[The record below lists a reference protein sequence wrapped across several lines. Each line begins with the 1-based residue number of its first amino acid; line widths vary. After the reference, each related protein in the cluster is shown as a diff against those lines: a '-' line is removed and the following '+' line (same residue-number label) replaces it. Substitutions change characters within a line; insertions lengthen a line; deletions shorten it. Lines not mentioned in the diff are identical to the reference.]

1 MGGQKMA
8 PVFGQNSSSGAVPA
22 HACLSQVTAV
32 WQWWN
37 FLHTLLPP
45 GKTILRLNLDETAV
59 RTYCSPAAGLI
70 CTHAPGRGQFRLR
83 PVHQASRA
91 KQRSCLSHIVFLCDD
106 TAVQPQLP
114 HIICGNKKVLPLHVQ
129 RHVQQHLLQNVFV
142 IRRQSAWINTDLMV
156 KVMGVLG
163 HVLRPHLATK
173 QPVLLL
179 DALSVHIAPQVF
191 RAAAKAGI
199 WLVVIPAKLTFL
211 LQPADTHAFY
221 KYKMY
226 LRRRYLEVSSDA
238 VDGEVGLEKL
248 LLAMNDGV
256 RRVFQGHAWGRAFTA
271 NGFDVNQSGVRR
283 KILDAMG
290 VSASFSAP
298 SSLPSLTQFQSIWP
312 AGKEIPFDAV
322 FAPFLLPA
330 PPCPHPP
337 PELVADHGDAESQ
350 EWSQR
355 LRPRHEGRFLARTGS
370 SQGLGAARSAPDSDR
385 PAWPPHV
392 VGASAPAPAGRR
404 ALRGAAPIPM
414 LRRSPRSCGWGGP
427 TTWG

>member
-1 MGGQKMA
+1 MRGRKMA
-8 PVFGQNSSSGAVPA
+8 PLFCRISACGAVPV
-22 HACLSQVTAV
+22 HPCLSQVTAV

-59 RTYCSPAAGLI
+59 KTYCSPAAGLI
-70 CTHAPGRGQFRLR
+70 CKHALGRGSFRLR

-156 KVMGVLG
+156 KVMAVLG

-226 LRRRYLEVSSDA
+226 LRRKYLEVSADA
-238 VDGEVGLEKL
+238 VDGEVKLEKL
-248 LLAMNDGV
+248 LLAMNDAV
-256 RRVFQGHAWGRAFTA
+256 RGVFQAHAWGRAFTA
-271 NGFDVNQSGVRR
+271 NGFDVNQAGVRR

-298 SSLPSLTQFQSIWP
+298 TGLPSLTQFQAIWP

-322 FAPFLLPA
+322 FAPFLLHA
-330 PPCPHPP
+330 PPSPHPP
-337 PELVADHGDAESQ
+337 PEMLADHGDADSQ
-350 EWSQR
+350 DWSQR
-355 LRPRHEGRFLARTGS
+355 LRPRFEGRFLARTGS
-370 SQGLGAARSAPDSDR
+370 SQGLGAARDAAHSDR
-385 PAWPPHV
+385 RAWPPRV
-392 VGASAPAPAGRR
+392 VGASAPAPARRR
-404 ALRGAAPIPM
+404 ALRRAAPIPM
-414 LRRSPRSCGWGGP
+414 LRRSPPNCGRVAPTAWG
-427 TTWG
+427 